1 MRYSSTMITGTVLR
15 GKGSRK
21 KVPPLV
27 VRPLR
32 PFFLVVRPYPP
43 PLLVV
48 GPQMEELF
56 CGFPKEGMQRAF
68 LLNSQTDFLAA
79 LTIPVL
85 FKFS

>member
-43 PLLVV
+43 PPLS
-48 GPQMEELF
+48 GRTTS
-56 CGFPKEGMQRAF
+56 GGTF
-68 LLNSQTDFLAA
+68 LR
-79 LTIPVL
+79 IP
-85 FKFS
+85 